1 MRHDAIQTAEF
12 GTEESFVLAV
22 TAAKVSDVAGL
33 SVVADWSGA
42 HRFQGR
48 PQRLQDPV
56 DCDALFNEFQPLVQ
70 RLIRQYGDE
79 PELREDLIGEIYC
92 RFCALVHAYDPGR
105 GIPMR
110 PYLVHQLAY
119 SVYSFVRRQWRRHK
133 REISLEI
140 EGVARAIP
148 SSEDVSARWDD
159 AMVMQN
165 VQAGLPYAISQL
177 SLRQQQVVIWRYY
190 EARSF
195 EEIAERLDI
204 RLATARST
212 LRHALKNMRRKL
224 IEERLNF
231 D

>member
-1 MRHDAIQTAEF
+1 MQSVELGPDAAFPVPVPARLRAPEDECEPTRRWSEIPPLHAI
-12 GTEESFVLAV
+12 SPSARLA
-22 TAAKVSDVAGL
+22 
-33 SVVADWSGA
+33 
-42 HRFQGR
+42 
-48 PQRLQDPV
+48 DPI
-56 DCDALFNEFQPLVQ
+56 DCDSLFGEFQPLVQ

-92 RFCALVHAYDPGR
+92 RFRALVHAYDPGR
-105 GIPMR
+105 GVPLR

-133 REISLEI
+133 REFSLEI
-140 EGVARAIP
+140 DAIARAIP

-159 AMVMQN
+159 AMMMQK
-165 VQAGLPYAISQL
+165 VQDGLPYAISQL
-177 SLRQQQVVIWRYY
+177 SLRQRQVVIWRYY

-195 EEIAERLDI
+195 EEIAERLNV

-224 IEERLNF
+224 IEEQLNY